1 MSLDAKL
8 KDMIRLGYK
17 PPQNRRKQI
26 RTQMLTVRRFQYK
39 YAFFLTYFSVI
50 MSVIIGGITLY
61 LLNHNYHL
69 LVRAELVAE
78 PQVVDNIYHE
88 LKLANEFIIGAY
100 IGFIIFMAMVGVKF
114 SHSIIVPIFLIQEK
128 IRSVCRG
135 EMYDAQVRIRH
146 SDQFQEFAETYNYMI
161 EALKAQLRADI
172 DRLKQIKPN
181 EQNRDAVHLWQTLIE
196 EKQSQLNENSISA
209 SDRAHALHHAS

>member
-1 MSLDAKL
+1 
-8 KDMIRLGYK
+8 MIRMGFN
-17 PPQNRRKQI
+17 PQPHTRRKQI

-39 YAFFLTYFSVI
+39 YAFYLTYFSVI

-69 LVRAELVAE
+69 LVRAELVAA
-78 PQVVDNIYHE
+78 PHVVDNIFHE

-100 IGFIIFMAMVGVKF
+100 IGFIFFMGLVGVKF

-128 IRSVCRG
+128 MRSVCRG
-135 EMYDAQVRIRH
+135 EMYDAQVRIRQ

-161 EALKAQLRADI
+161 QALQAQLRSDI
-172 DRLKQIKPN
+172 EKLKQLKPAD
-181 EQNRDAVHLWQTLIE
+181 QNRDAVHIWQIMID
-196 EKQSQLNENSISA
+196 EKQAQLNVSSSESGPAPVLRHVS
-209 SDRAHALHHAS
+209 

>member
-1 MSLDAKL
+1 
-8 KDMIRLGYK
+8 MIRMGFN
-17 PPQNRRKQI
+17 PQPHLRRKQV

-39 YAFFLTYFSVI
+39 YAFYLTYFSVI

-69 LVRAELVAE
+69 LVRAELVAA
-78 PQVVDNIYHE
+78 PHVVDNIFHE

-100 IGFIIFMAMVGVKF
+100 IGFIIFMGMVGVKF

-161 EALKAQLRADI
+161 QALQAQLRSDI
-172 DRLKQIKPN
+172 EKLKQLKPSD
-181 EQNRDAVHLWQTLIE
+181 QNRDAVHVWQTLID
-196 EKQSQLNENSISA
+196 EKEAQLNVNSSG
-209 SDRAHALHHAS
+209 SGPTPVLRHVS